1 MEYGWVKENIP
12 YGATKRHHELLQEDD
27 HRPWRLGFPASG
39 AGRLPRASL
48 PSVIGTTGLPCT
60 GVGGALE
67 RVSVN
72 RPCLVWSHRE
82 GRSSGSGVSSF
93 SADLP
98 RGDKKRL
105 GTFSA

>member
-12 YGATKRHHELLQEDD
+12 YGATKRHHELLQEDG

-60 GVGGALE
+60 GVGGGF
-67 RVSVN
+67 RKGV
-72 RPCLVWSHRE
+72 RE
-82 GRSSGSGVSSF
+82 PTLLGVVTQGREE
-93 SADLP
+93 L
-98 RGDKKRL
+98 RL
-105 GTFSA
+105 WGFKLLS